1 MKKMTLGIVAPVDA
15 GKTTLAE
22 TLLHQG
28 GTLRQLGRVDH
39 GDAFLD
45 SANMEKQRGI
55 TIFSHQALISMDD
68 RQLTL
73 LDTPGHID
81 FAAAME
87 QVLSVLDYAVLVVAA
102 TDGVTAYTRTLWRLL
117 TRYQV
122 PTVVFV
128 NKMDLANA
136 LDREALLADLTT
148 NLASTCIPFD
158 DELTADTQEAI
169 ALNDEDLLDEYLTSG
184 TLAQE
189 RVQELIAQRRLF
201 PVYFGSALQESG
213 SATLLDG
220 LVKWGKWQD
229 GIHSSTAPLAGR
241 VFKITR
247 TEAGERLTWIKLTQG
262 ELRVKDEL
270 FPGQKINQIRIYN
283 GEKYTNVTAVGPQQP
298 CAVTGLTASYGGQ
311 GLGTTPDLAQPYLV
325 PALSY
330 AVDLQGN
337 DPHVC
342 LQALRQLED
351 ENRQLHVQWL
361 QDVQEIHLQ
370 VMGEMQIAVLKE
382 VLQDRFGLAV
392 AFVAGQVLYK
402 ETITAPVEGV
412 GHFEPLRHYAEA
424 HILLEPLPAGRGIE
438 VKSDCSLE
446 VLERNIQH
454 QVLTTLK
461 TKEHRGTLIGA
472 PLTDVRLTLVTGR
485 SHIKHTEG
493 GDFREATSRA
503 VRQGLMV
510 LRQRQAMQ
518 LLEPWYEY
526 TLTVPVNQ
534 VGRALNDIEAMGG
547 NYQLPESANQE
558 VSVITGMAPVSQ
570 MRSYVQT
577 VRAYTHGQGQLECI
591 VAGYRPAVNA
601 EKVIAER
608 AYEPQ
613 ADLDNTPDSVFCA
626 HGAGFPVPW
635 DEVPQMMHC
644 EYVSAVKKSAEWC
657 G

>member
-102 TDGVTAYTRTLWRLL
+102 TDGVTAYTRTLWHLL

-184 TLAQE
+184 TLAQD

-298 CAVTGLTASYGGQ
+298 CAVTGLTTSYGGQ
-311 GLGTTPDLAQPYLV
+311 GLGSTPDLAQPYLV

-392 AFVAGQVLYK
+392 AFIAGQVLYK

-547 NYQLPESANQE
+547 NYQLPESANQA

-613 ADLDNTPDSVFCA
+613 ADLENTPDSVFCA

-635 DEVPQMMHC
+635 NEVYRMMH
-644 EYVSAVKKSAEWC
+644 VDRSVNIL

>member
-148 NLASTCIPFD
+148 NLASTCIPFA
-158 DELTADTQEAI
+158 DELTEATREAI
-169 ALNDEDLLDEYLTSG
+169 ALNDEELLDEYLTSG

-247 TEAGERLTWIKLTQG
+247 TEAGERLTWIKLIQG

-270 FPGQKINQIRIYN
+270 FSGQKINQIRIYN

-392 AFVAGQVLYK
+392 DFVAGQVLYK

-526 TLTVPVNQ
+526 TLMVPVNQ

-635 DEVPQMMHC
+635 DEVYRMMH
-644 EYVSAVKKSAEWC
+644 VDRSVNIL

>member
-184 TLAQE
+184 TLAPE
-189 RVQELIAQRRLF
+189 RVQELIAQHRLF
-201 PVYFGSALQESG
+201 PVYFGSALQETG

-229 GIHSSTAPLAGR
+229 GIHSSTVPLAGR

>member
-247 TEAGERLTWIKLTQG
+247 TEAGERLTWIKLIQG

-270 FPGQKINQIRIYN
+270 FSGQKINQIRIYN

-361 QDVQEIHLQ
+361 QDVQEINLQ

-392 AFVAGQVLYK
+392 AFIAGQVLYK

-438 VKSDCSLE
+438 VKSNCSLE

-526 TLTVPVNQ
+526 TLMVPVNQ

-635 DEVPQMMHC
+635 DEVYRMMH
-644 EYVSAVKKSAEWC
+644 VDRSVNIL

>member
-22 TLLHQG
+22 TLLHQE

-45 SANMEKQRGI
+45 SANVEKQRGI

-73 LDTPGHID
+73 LDTSGHID

-184 TLAQE
+184 TLAPE
-189 RVQELIAQRRLF
+189 RVQELIAQHRLF
-201 PVYFGSALQESG
+201 PVYFGSALQETG

-229 GIHSSTAPLAGR
+229 GIHSSTVPLAGR

-298 CAVTGLTASYGGQ
+298 CAVTGLTTSYGGQ
-311 GLGTTPDLAQPYLV
+311 GLGSTPDLAQPYLV

-330 AVDLQGN
+330 AVDLQGT
-337 DPHVC
+337 DPHIC
-342 LQALRQLED
+342 LQDLRQLED

-485 SHIKHTEG
+485 SHVKHTEG

-526 TLTVPVNQ
+526 TLMVPVNQ

-635 DEVPQMMHC
+635 DEVPQMMH
-644 EYVSAVKKSAEWC
+644 VDRSVNIL

>member
-117 TRYQV
+117 TRYKV

-325 PALSY
+325 SALSY

-392 AFVAGQVLYK
+392 AFIAGQVLYK

-547 NYQLPESANQE
+547 NYQLPESANQA

-591 VAGYRPAVNA
+591 VAGYRPTVNA

-626 HGAGFPVPW
+626 HGAGFPVTW

-644 EYVSAVKKSAEWC
+644 EYVSAVKKEC
-657 G
+657 

>member
-361 QDVQEIHLQ
+361 QDVQEINLQ

-392 AFVAGQVLYK
+392 AFIAGQVLYK

-438 VKSDCSLE
+438 VKSNCSLE
-446 VLERNIQH
+446 VLERNIQR

-644 EYVSAVKKSAEWC
+644 EYVSAVKNEC
-657 G
+657 

>member
-402 ETITAPVEGV
+402 ETITTPVEGV

-547 NYQLPESANQE
+547 NYQLPESANQA

-613 ADLDNTPDSVFCA
+613 ADLENTPDSVFCA

-635 DEVPQMMHC
+635 NEVYRMMH
-644 EYVSAVKKSAEWC
+644 VDRSVNIL

>member
-39 GDAFLD
+39 GNAFLD

-68 RQLTL
+68 RQFTL

-213 SATLLDG
+213 STTLLDG

-392 AFVAGQVLYK
+392 AFIAGQVLYK

-485 SHIKHTEG
+485 SHVKHTEG

-534 VGRALNDIEAMGG
+534 VGRALNDIEVMGG

-635 DEVPQMMHC
+635 DEVPQMMH
-644 EYVSAVKKSAEWC
+644 VDRSVNIL

>member
-68 RQLTL
+68 HQLTL

-229 GIHSSTAPLAGR
+229 GVHSSAAPLAGR
-241 VFKITR
+241 VFKVTR

-298 CAVTGLTASYGGQ
+298 CAVVGLTASYGGQ
-311 GLGTTPDLAQPYLV
+311 GLGSTPDLAQPYLV

-330 AVDLQGN
+330 AVNLQGT

-342 LQALRQLED
+342 LQTLRQLED
-351 ENRQLHVQWL
+351 EIRQLHVQWL

-392 AFVAGQVLYK
+392 AFIAGQVLYK

-526 TLTVPVNQ
+526 TLMVPVNQ

-558 VSVITGMAPVSQ
+558 VTVITGMAPVSQ

-644 EYVSAVKKSAEWC
+644 EYVSAVKKKC
-657 G
+657 

>member
-122 PTVVFV
+122 PTVIFV

-298 CAVTGLTASYGGQ
+298 CTVTGLTASYGGQ

-392 AFVAGQVLYK
+392 AFIAGQVLYK

-547 NYQLPESANQE
+547 NYQLPESANQA

-635 DEVPQMMHC
+635 NEVPQMMHC
-644 EYVSAVKKSAEWC
+644 EYVSTVKNEC
-657 G
+657 

>member
-392 AFVAGQVLYK
+392 AFIAGQVLYK

-493 GDFREATSRA
+493 GTLEKLL
-503 VRQGLMV
+503 VGLC
-510 LRQRQAMQ
+510 
-518 LLEPWYEY
+518 
-526 TLTVPVNQ
+526 
-534 VGRALNDIEAMGG
+534 GRD
-547 NYQLPESANQE
+547 
-558 VSVITGMAPVSQ
+558 
-570 MRSYVQT
+570 
-577 VRAYTHGQGQLECI
+577 
-591 VAGYRPAVNA
+591 
-601 EKVIAER
+601 
-608 AYEPQ
+608 
-613 ADLDNTPDSVFCA
+613 
-626 HGAGFPVPW
+626 
-635 DEVPQMMHC
+635 
-644 EYVSAVKKSAEWC
+644 
-657 G
+657 

>member
-102 TDGVTAYTRTLWRLL
+102 TDGVTAYTRTLWHLL

-184 TLAQE
+184 TLAPE
-189 RVQELIAQRRLF
+189 RVQELIAQHRLF
-201 PVYFGSALQESG
+201 PVYFGSALQETG

-229 GIHSSTAPLAGR
+229 GIHSSTVPLAGR

-283 GEKYTNVTAVGPQQP
+283 GEKYTNVTAVDPQQP

-382 VLQDRFGLAV
+382 MLQDRFGLAV

-547 NYQLPESANQE
+547 NYQLPESANQA

-635 DEVPQMMHC
+635 DEVYRMMH
-644 EYVSAVKKSAEWC
+644 VDRSVNIL

>member
-184 TLAQE
+184 TLAQK

-311 GLGTTPDLAQPYLV
+311 GLGSTPDLAQPYLV

-330 AVDLQGN
+330 AVDLQGT

-392 AFVAGQVLYK
+392 AFIAGQVLYK

-526 TLTVPVNQ
+526 TLMVPVNQ

-635 DEVPQMMHC
+635 DEVPQMMH
-644 EYVSAVKKSAEWC
+644 VDRSVNIL

>member
-184 TLAQE
+184 TLAPE

-392 AFVAGQVLYK
+392 AFIAGQVLYK

-485 SHIKHTEG
+485 SHVKHTEG

-547 NYQLPESANQE
+547 NYQLPESANQA

-601 EKVIAER
+601 EKIIAER

-635 DEVPQMMHC
+635 DEVPQMMH
-644 EYVSAVKKSAEWC
+644 VDRSVNIL

>member
-1 MKKMTLGIVAPVDA
+1 MTLGIVAPVDA

-169 ALNDEDLLDEYLTSG
+169 ALNNDEDLLDEYLTSG

-189 RVQELIAQRRLF
+189 RVQELIIQRRLF

-382 VLQDRFGLAV
+382 MLQDRFGLAV

-424 HILLEPLPAGRGIE
+424 HILLEPLPARRGIE

>member
-148 NLASTCIPFD
+148 NLASTCIPFA
-158 DELTADTQEAI
+158 DELTEATREAI
-169 ALNDEDLLDEYLTSG
+169 ALNDEELLDEYLTSG

-247 TEAGERLTWIKLTQG
+247 KEAGERLTWIKLTQG

-283 GEKYTNVTAVGPQQP
+283 EEKYTNVTAVGPQQP

-392 AFVAGQVLYK
+392 AFVAGQVLHK

-485 SHIKHTEG
+485 SHVKHTEG

-547 NYQLPESANQE
+547 NYQLPESANQA

-577 VRAYTHGQGQLECI
+577 VRAYTHGQGKLECI

-601 EKVIAER
+601 EKIIAER

-635 DEVPQMMHC
+635 DEVPQMMH
-644 EYVSAVKKSAEWC
+644 VDRSVNIL

>member
-68 RQLTL
+68 RQLIL

-189 RVQELIAQRRLF
+189 RVQELIIQRRLF

-283 GEKYTNVTAVGPQQP
+283 GEKYTNVTAVDPQQP

-635 DEVPQMMHC
+635 NEVPQMMHC
-644 EYVSAVKKSAEWC
+644 EYVSAVKKSAEHC

>member
-1 MKKMTLGIVAPVDA
+1 MKKITLGIVAPVDA

-229 GIHSSTAPLAGR
+229 GVHSSTAPLAGR

-298 CAVTGLTASYGGQ
+298 CVVTGLTASYGGQ

-547 NYQLPESANQE
+547 NYQLPESANQA

-591 VAGYRPAVNA
+591 VAGYRPTVNA

-635 DEVPQMMHC
+635 DEVPQMMH
-644 EYVSAVKKSAEWC
+644 VDRSVNIL

>member
-148 NLASTCIPFD
+148 NLASTCILFD
-158 DELTADTQEAI
+158 DELTAYTQEAI
-169 ALNDEDLLDEYLTSG
+169 ALNDEGLLDEYLTSG

-402 ETITAPVEGV
+402 ETITASVEGV

-547 NYQLPESANQE
+547 NYQLPESANQA

-635 DEVPQMMHC
+635 DEVPQMMH
-644 EYVSAVKKSAEWC
+644 VDRSVNIL

>member
-45 SANMEKQRGI
+45 SANVEKQRGI

-184 TLAQE
+184 TLAPE
-189 RVQELIAQRRLF
+189 RVQELIAQHRLF
-201 PVYFGSALQESG
+201 PVYFGSALQETG

-229 GIHSSTAPLAGR
+229 GIHSSTVPLAGR

-298 CAVTGLTASYGGQ
+298 CAVTGLTTSYGGQ
-311 GLGTTPDLAQPYLV
+311 GLGSTPDLAQPYLV

-330 AVDLQGN
+330 AVDLQGT
-337 DPHVC
+337 DPHIC
-342 LQALRQLED
+342 LQDLRQLED

-485 SHIKHTEG
+485 SHVKHTEG

-526 TLTVPVNQ
+526 TLMVPVNQ

-635 DEVPQMMHC
+635 DEVPQMMH
-644 EYVSAVKKSAEWC
+644 VDRSVNIL

>member
-361 QDVQEIHLQ
+361 QDVQEINLQ

-392 AFVAGQVLYK
+392 AFIAGQVLYK

-438 VKSDCSLE
+438 VKSNCSLE
-446 VLERNIQH
+446 VLERNIQR

-635 DEVPQMMHC
+635 DEVYRMMH
-644 EYVSAVKKSAEWC
+644 VDRSVNIL

>member
-361 QDVQEIHLQ
+361 QDVQEINLQ

-392 AFVAGQVLYK
+392 AFVAGQVLHK

-438 VKSDCSLE
+438 VKSNCSLE
-446 VLERNIQH
+446 VLERNIQR

-644 EYVSAVKKSAEWC
+644 EYVSAVKNEC
-657 G
+657 

>member
-1 MKKMTLGIVAPVDA
+1 MKKMTIGIVAPVDA

-39 GDAFLD
+39 GNAFLD

-136 LDREALLADLTT
+136 RKQTALMADLTT
-148 NLASTCIPFD
+148 NLDPRYVPFAE
-158 DELTADTQEAI
+158 ELTPTSMEAI
-169 ALNDEDLLDEYLTSG
+169 ALNDEDLLEEYLTSE
-184 TLAQE
+184 TLAPE
-189 RVQELIAQRRLF
+189 RVQELIAQRSLF
-201 PVYFGSALQESG
+201 PVYFGSALQETG
-213 SATLLDG
+213 STTLLDG
-220 LVKWGKWQD
+220 LAKWGIWQD
-229 GIHSSTAPLAGR
+229 ERHSAADSLAGR

-262 ELRVKDEL
+262 KLRVKDEL

-283 GEKYTNVTAVGPQQP
+283 GEKYTNVTAVGPNQP
-298 CAVTGLTASYGGQ
+298 CAVTGLTTSYGGQ
-311 GLGTTPDLAQPYLV
+311 GLGMMADLSQPYLV

-330 AVDLQGN
+330 AVELHGN
-337 DPHVC
+337 DPHVS

-382 VLQDRFGLAV
+382 MLKDRFGLAV
-392 AFVAGQVLYK
+392 DFVAGQVLYK

-424 HILLEPLPAGRGIE
+424 HILLEPLPTGSGIE

-503 VRQGLMV
+503 VRQGLME
-510 LRQRQAMQ
+510 LRQRQAVE

-635 DEVPQMMHC
+635 DEVYRMMH
-644 EYVSAVKKSAEWC
+644 VDRSVNIL

>member
-247 TEAGERLTWIKLTQG
+247 TEAGERLTWIKLIQG

-270 FPGQKINQIRIYN
+270 FSGQKINQIRIYN

-392 AFVAGQVLYK
+392 DFVAGQVLYK

-485 SHIKHTEG
+485 SHVKHTEG

-526 TLTVPVNQ
+526 TLMVPVNQ

-635 DEVPQMMHC
+635 DEVYRMMH
-644 EYVSAVKKSAEWC
+644 VDRSVNIL

>member
-1 MKKMTLGIVAPVDA
+1 MEKMTLGIVAPVDA

-136 LDREALLADLTT
+136 LDRETLLADLTT

-184 TLAQE
+184 TLAPE

-201 PVYFGSALQESG
+201 PVYFGSALQETG

-229 GIHSSTAPLAGR
+229 GVHSSTAPLAGR

-311 GLGTTPDLAQPYLV
+311 GLGSTPDLAQPYLV

-330 AVDLQGN
+330 AVDLQGT

-547 NYQLPESANQE
+547 NYQLPESANQA

-601 EKVIAER
+601 EKVIAEQ

-626 HGAGFPVPW
+626 HGAGFPVLW

-644 EYVSAVKKSAEWC
+644 EYVSTVKNEY
-657 G
+657 

>member
-102 TDGVTAYTRTLWRLL
+102 TDGVTAYTRTLWHLL

-184 TLAQE
+184 TLAPE
-189 RVQELIAQRRLF
+189 RVQELIAQHRLF
-201 PVYFGSALQESG
+201 PVYFGSALQETG

-229 GIHSSTAPLAGR
+229 GIHSSTVPLAGR

-485 SHIKHTEG
+485 SHVKHTEG

>member
-1 MKKMTLGIVAPVDA
+1 MKKMTLGIVASVDA

-102 TDGVTAYTRTLWRLL
+102 TDGVTAYTRTMWRLL

-136 LDREALLADLTT
+136 LDRETLLADLTT

-247 TEAGERLTWIKLTQG
+247 TEAGERLTWIRLTQG

-270 FPGQKINQIRIYN
+270 FPGQKINQIWIYN

-311 GLGTTPDLAQPYLV
+311 GLGSTPDLAQPYLV

-330 AVDLQGN
+330 AVNLQGT

-472 PLTDVRLTLVTGR
+472 PLPDVRLTLVTGR

-644 EYVSAVKKSAEWC
+644 EYVSTVKNEC
-657 G
+657 

>member
-117 TRYQV
+117 ARYQV

-361 QDVQEIHLQ
+361 QDVQEINLQ

-392 AFVAGQVLYK
+392 AFIAGQVLYK

-438 VKSDCSLE
+438 VKSNCSLE
-446 VLERNIQH
+446 VLERNIQR

-644 EYVSAVKKSAEWC
+644 EYVSAVKNEC
-657 G
+657 

>member
-148 NLASTCIPFD
+148 NLASTCIPFA
-158 DELTADTQEAI
+158 DELTEATREAI

-283 GEKYTNVTAVGPQQP
+283 EEKYTNVTAVGPQQP

-392 AFVAGQVLYK
+392 AFVAGQVLHK

-485 SHIKHTEG
+485 SHVKHTEG

-547 NYQLPESANQE
+547 NYQLPESANQA

-577 VRAYTHGQGQLECI
+577 VRAYTHGQGKLECI

-601 EKVIAER
+601 EKIIAER

-635 DEVPQMMHC
+635 DEVPQMMH
-644 EYVSAVKKSAEWC
+644 VDRSVNIL

>member
-1 MKKMTLGIVAPVDA
+1 MTLGIVAPVDA

-392 AFVAGQVLYK
+392 AFIAGQVLYK

-526 TLTVPVNQ
+526 TLMVPVNQ

-635 DEVPQMMHC
+635 DEVPQMMH
-644 EYVSAVKKSAEWC
+644 VDRSVNIL

>member
-1 MKKMTLGIVAPVDA
+1 MTLGIVAPVDA

-45 SANMEKQRGI
+45 SADMEKQRGI
-55 TIFSHQALISMDD
+55 TIFSHQAMISMDD

-122 PTVVFV
+122 PTVIFV

-136 LDREALLADLTT
+136 LDQATLLADLTT
-148 NLASTCIPFD
+148 NLAPTCIPFD

-184 TLAQE
+184 TLAPE
-189 RVQELIAQRRLF
+189 RVRELIAQRRLF
-201 PVYFGSALQESG
+201 PVYFGSALQETG

-330 AVDLQGN
+330 AVDLQGT

-392 AFVAGQVLYK
+392 AFIAGQVLYK

-485 SHIKHTEG
+485 SHVKHTEG

-547 NYQLPESANQE
+547 NYQLPESANQA

-644 EYVSAVKKSAEWC
+644 EYVSAVKKEC
-657 G
+657 

>member
-1 MKKMTLGIVAPVDA
+1 MKKMTLGILAPVDA

-392 AFVAGQVLYK
+392 AFIAGQVLYK

-547 NYQLPESANQE
+547 NYQLPESANQA

-591 VAGYRPAVNA
+591 VAGYQPAVNA

-644 EYVSAVKKSAEWC
+644 EYVSTVKNEC
-657 G
+657 

>member
-1 MKKMTLGIVAPVDA
+1 MTLGIVAPVDA

-247 TEAGERLTWIKLTQG
+247 TEAGERLTWIKLIQG

-270 FPGQKINQIRIYN
+270 FSGQKINQIRIYN

-361 QDVQEIHLQ
+361 QDVQEINLQ

-392 AFVAGQVLYK
+392 AFIAGQVLYK

-438 VKSDCSLE
+438 VKSNCSLE

-526 TLTVPVNQ
+526 TLMVPVNQ

-644 EYVSAVKKSAEWC
+644 EYVSAVKNEC
-657 G
+657 